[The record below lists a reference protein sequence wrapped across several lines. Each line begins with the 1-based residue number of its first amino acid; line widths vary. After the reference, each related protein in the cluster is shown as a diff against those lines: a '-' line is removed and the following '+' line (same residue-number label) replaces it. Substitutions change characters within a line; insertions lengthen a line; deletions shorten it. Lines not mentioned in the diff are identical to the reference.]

1 MFAETYAEAREAF
14 RAEAQAAGGQ
24 LETLDVVEVEGHGM
38 LTIDAAIFGPE
49 SSRALVVSSGL
60 HGVEGFAGSAIQRQ
74 CIASGASEGVRVVLI
89 HALNPFGMAC
99 SRRVNENNIDLNRN
113 FCADAAE
120 FSGASDG
127 YRMLEPFLNP
137 KTPHT
142 GLELV
147 ELRALWLI
155 LRHGMPTLKQAVA
168 GGQYEFP
175 KGVFYGGDELQ
186 PGPEALLKALPT
198 WLGGAERLVYIDV
211 HTGLGKSGTYSLL
224 VDHEDGSERHLACR
238 EAFGSEV
245 QPWMAGQGV
254 AYQITGGLP
263 GAIEA
268 LFGESA
274 EVLTQE
280 FGTVPPISVIKAL
293 RAENRATHWGGDLT
307 SAREKLKRTFYPV
320 SDRWKADILR
330 GGAHVISRAIAHLE
344 RPDAG

>member
-1 MFAETYAEAREAF
+1 MFAQTYAEARDAF
-14 RAEAQAAGGQ
+14 RAEAQATGGR
-24 LETLDVVEVEGHGM
+24 LESLDVVEVEGHGM

-49 SSRALVVSSGL
+49 SSRAIVISSGL

-74 CIASGASEGVRVVLI
+74 CIATGLPQDIRVVLI
-89 HALNPFGMAC
+89 HGLNPYGMAC
-99 SRRVNENNIDLNRN
+99 SRRVNENNVDLNRN
-113 FCADAAE
+113 FCADPAQ

-137 KTPHT
+137 TTPLA
-142 GLELV
+142 GFELV

-175 KGVFYGGDELQ
+175 QGVFYGGDRLQ
-186 PGPEALLKALPT
+186 AGPEALLKALPA
-198 WLGGAERLVYIDV
+198 WLEGVERLVYIDV

-224 VDHEDGSERHLACR
+224 VDHQDGSERHLACR
-238 EAFGSEV
+238 EAFGPEV

-254 AYQITGGLP
+254 AYEITGGLP

-268 LFGESA
+268 LFGDAA

-280 FGTVPPISVIKAL
+280 FGTVPPIAVIKAL
-293 RAENRATHWGGDLT
+293 RAENRATHWGGDLAA
-307 SAREKLKRTFYPV
+307 ARAKLKRTFYPA
-320 SDRWKADILR
+320 DERWKADILR
-330 GGAHVISRAIAHLE
+330 GGAHVVARAVAHLK
-344 RPDAG
+344 RAGAS